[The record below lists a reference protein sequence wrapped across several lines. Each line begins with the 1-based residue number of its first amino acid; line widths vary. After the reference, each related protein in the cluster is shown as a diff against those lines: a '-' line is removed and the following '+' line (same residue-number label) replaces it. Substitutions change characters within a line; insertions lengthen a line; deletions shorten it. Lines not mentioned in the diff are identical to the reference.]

1 MNNNKNK
8 GFSLIEILAA
18 VTILGILSA
27 VAIIS
32 VNHMLARMER
42 EYYETQKKQIILAA
56 KSYTQDNRN
65 FLPKRVGM
73 RQEVTLSTLQN
84 KKYIGKVVDRHK
96 EECDALETK
105 VQVYKYD
112 QNNYS
117 YSIRLVCP
125 NYNPNKNEPID
136 KEGNITISYENIES
150 TQMNYKDI
158 NANITMTDEDKI
170 ASYNYI
176 IYRNE
181 VEVKNSGDIK
191 GNLNK
196 ELKITVPLESYLPGK
211 ITIKVIMTDYYG
223 YQTVKITT
231 KEIRNTKSPTCEV
244 LNGEN
249 KVWTN
254 KIPVEVSV
262 KCISNTNEACQK
274 DIYTQQFTTSQ
285 KLGTIDMEDKEGN
298 KGDCTVNIYLDLDKP
313 TTPVIENKYNN
324 VWTNKN
330 YTIKIT
336 STDQASG
343 IKQFEYRYPNSTRLA
358 ADGKPENEWHVWTN
372 SSKNTNDETAFE
384 STEFKREREEIVE
397 VRAVDY
403 AGNYS
408 DVAATT
414 IKIDKTGPVILNV
427 YNPYLNTWF
436 NRAMYEATPDS
447 YLVTVTA
454 QDNLSGISYQQYK
467 YPDSTNTWVTYENS
481 GNVGE
486 STNKDPLSF
495 SGTPYTADRDER
507 VKLNVCDRAG
517 NCTETES
524 YIKIDKKLPDGKITV
539 SNQSTTVNEGNG
551 YQYNYGTINSKIK
564 TITIDGSD
572 YGSGLDENVSIWFN
586 EASKTTC
593 DYNDSLV
600 NDLSSKFDSSGTA
613 TVQGPFSDGCR
624 YMKVTIKDKAGNTR
638 KMKILFNQTTQ
649 EDNNSDGCHYVDIH
663 LRKSVDMNGIAFSW
677 SNCRCGKTHL
687 TAHYIICKYNGKY
700 YDKRYYYRTLLGDS
714 TTSLSPTFV
723 CPDSFD
729 EDTITPGE
737 TRGDA
742 MYIVLSKEQSDS
754 ITWWPAYG
762 FN

>member
-249 KVWTN
+249 K
-254 KIPVEVSV
+254 
-262 KCISNTNEACQK
+262 
-274 DIYTQQFTTSQ
+274 
-285 KLGTIDMEDKEGN
+285 
-298 KGDCTVNIYLDLDKP
+298 
-313 TTPVIENKYNN
+313 

-638 KMKILFNQTTQ
+638 EMKILFNQTTQ